1 MPDGGDSFGGR
12 VLVCQ
17 DAPVADDLTLAD
29 IEAASQRL
37 EGVVR
42 RLPVHSARWLSD
54 RIGGPAFLATE
65 NLQRAGSFK
74 IRGAYNRLSQ
84 LDESERAVG
93 VVAASAGNHAQG
105 VALASQMLGI
115 QATIFMPRSAS
126 MPKVTATRDYGADVR
141 FHGATLDEA
150 LVAARGFA
158 QETGAIF
165 ISPFD
170 HPDIV
175 AGQGTL
181 GLEILEQV
189 PDVRTIVVC
198 TGGGG
203 LLAGVALAVGSLRPD
218 VRVVGA
224 QAAGAAAYPPSLIA
238 GHPVPLK
245 TMRTMADGIAVG
257 RPGDVP
263 FAIIQKYVRDI
274 RVVSEDMLAKAQ
286 LLLLER
292 SKLVV
297 EPGGAAAVAAV
308 IDDPAS
314 FEAPLVAVLS
324 GGNVDPLVMM
334 RVIRHGLTAG
344 GRFSQITVHVPDRP
358 GSLAGLLAEIGEW
371 DANVVD
377 VSHLRTNP
385 RLAVDEVEITIDLET
400 RGAEHREQ
408 LLEHLRQR
416 GYRITEVH

>member
-1 MPDGGDSFGGR
+1 MASESS
-12 VLVCQ
+12 VS
-17 DAPVADDLTLAD
+17 LAD
-29 IEAASQRL
+29 IEAAAERL
-37 EGVVR
+37 RGVVR
-42 RLPVHSARWLSD
+42 DLPVHSARWLSD
-54 RIGGPAFLATE
+54 LVGGPAFLATE

-84 LDESERAVG
+84 LTDAERAVG

-105 VALASQMLGI
+105 VALAAGMLGI
-115 QATIFMPRSAS
+115 HATIFMPRSAS
-126 MPKVTATRDYGADVR
+126 MPKVIATQDYGAEVR

-150 LVAARGFA
+150 IAEARHFA
-158 QETGAIF
+158 EQTGALF

-170 HPDIV
+170 HADIV

-181 GLEILEQV
+181 GLDILQQC
-189 PDVRTIVVC
+189 PDVNTVVVC

-203 LLAGVALAVGSLRPD
+203 LLAGVALAVKSLRPD

-224 QAAGAAAYPPSLIA
+224 QAAGAAAYPPSLLA
-238 GHPVPLK
+238 GHPVPLAR
-245 TMRTMADGIAVG
+245 MRTMADGIAVG

-263 FAIIQKYVRDI
+263 FALVQEYVDDI
-274 RVVSEDMLAKAQ
+274 RVVSEDSLARAQ
-286 LLLLER
+286 LKLLER

-297 EPGGAAAVAAV
+297 EPGGAAAVAA
-308 IDDPAS
+308 IMDDPAS
-314 FEAPLVAVLS
+314 FDPTVVAVLS

-344 GRFSQITVHVPDRP
+344 GRFTQLTVHMPDRP
-358 GSLAGLLAEIGEW
+358 GSLAGLLNEIASM

-400 RGAEHREQ
+400 RGQEHREQ
-408 LLEHLRQR
+408 LLSMLRDR
-416 GYRITEVH
+416 GYRIVSAQ